1 MSDTSCKSPN
11 EEQCWRKEGEREFFK
26 MLIWKGKSVKMFQI
40 KKTNSSELNEKLTL
54 DDFIW
59 EDKQFYNEHFVSVN
73 RIGIFR
79 VD

>member
-1 MSDTSCKSPN
+1 
-11 EEQCWRKEGEREFFK
+11 
-26 MLIWKGKSVKMFQI
+26 MFQI